1 MSTSTIEKP
10 EIISKPKRRLCPR
23 YKIIM
28 HNDNITTM
36 PFVVAVL
43 RAVFN
48 KSEQDAKQIMLEI
61 HFKEQALV
69 GVYALEHAE
78 LKRDQTHSSARA
90 RGYPLTCTIEPND

>member
-1 MSTSTIEKP
+1 MSTATIEKP

-36 PFVVAVL
+36 PFVTAVL
-43 RAVFN
+43 RAIFN
-48 KSEQDAKQIMLEI
+48 KSEQDAEQIMLEI
-61 HFKEQALV
+61 HNKERALV

-78 LKRDQTHSSARA
+78 LKIDQTHSVART

>member
-10 EIISKPKRRLCPR
+10 EIINKPKHRLCPR

-36 PFVVAVL
+36 HFVVAIL

-48 KSEQDAKQIMLEI
+48 KAEEEAFQIMLEI
-61 HFKEQALV
+61 HNKDRALV
-69 GVYALEHAE
+69 GIYALEHAE
-78 LKRDQTHSSARA
+78 LKRDQVHSAART